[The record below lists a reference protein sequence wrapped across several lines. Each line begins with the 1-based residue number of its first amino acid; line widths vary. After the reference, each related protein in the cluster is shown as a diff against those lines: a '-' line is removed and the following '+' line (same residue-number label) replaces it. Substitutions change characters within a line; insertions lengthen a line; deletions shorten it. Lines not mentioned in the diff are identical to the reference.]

1 MIKAIVM
8 DMDGTLL
15 DPNNKIMPNTKRAL
29 MQLQERGIQL
39 ILASGRS
46 YTRLMP
52 YAKELSMERHHG
64 FLLEV
69 DGVAVYDL
77 YHNKRNVLR
86 RLTLEEVKKAFSVLI
101 QLECESMA
109 CFDDGLYD
117 YFPDSIR
124 KIKERLR
131 EEEKVPSDFP
141 WTAGPWGWLSD
152 MRKGYPNITY
162 IENVDEICP
171 PINKLQVMQEEKPLT
186 DLFTYL
192 IKELPDY
199 NIFRTAPRQLEIL
212 PKGVSKGETLRKIM
226 EAENWSKDEVIAF
239 GDGEND
245 VSLFKAVNTSFA
257 MGQAKDYV
265 KKEAKFITLSNDQEG
280 IWHALKTMEL
290 IEE

>member
-86 RLTLEEVKKAFSVLI
+86 RLTLEEVKKA
-101 QLECESMA
+101 
-109 CFDDGLYD
+109 
-117 YFPDSIR
+117 
-124 KIKERLR
+124 
-131 EEEKVPSDFP
+131 
-141 WTAGPWGWLSD
+141 
-152 MRKGYPNITY
+152 
-162 IENVDEICP
+162 
-171 PINKLQVMQEEKPLT
+171 
-186 DLFTYL
+186 YL
-192 IKELPDY
+192 
-199 NIFRTAPRQLEIL
+199 
-212 PKGVSKGETLRKIM
+212 GG
-226 EAENWSKDEVIAF
+226 
-239 GDGEND
+239 
-245 VSLFKAVNTSFA
+245 
-257 MGQAKDYV
+257 
-265 KKEAKFITLSNDQEG
+265 
-280 IWHALKTMEL
+280 
-290 IEE
+290 